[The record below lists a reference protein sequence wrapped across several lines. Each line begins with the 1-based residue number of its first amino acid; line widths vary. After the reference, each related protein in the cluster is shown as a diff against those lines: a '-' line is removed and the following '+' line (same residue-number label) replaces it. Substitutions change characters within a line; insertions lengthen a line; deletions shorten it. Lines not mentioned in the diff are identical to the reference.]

1 MRWRPLRRAATAF
14 VLGTFLVVLL
24 SSGLIGSTFAIF
36 SAETQNANS
45 TFAGGWVDPPA
56 SLTPTPSGYDIGL
69 TWTPGTHGPV
79 TGQQLYGV
87 DNGNTSSCTGVTYS
101 AIGSA
106 MSAATATYA
115 DANRGTTTNN
125 GNWFCYQLVSTSATS
140 WTASAVKSVQLG
152 LVAKSIAWTDASAP
166 LTPGTL
172 TNGDKLTM
180 TFNQQTTLPASGTLK
195 ICAFKGTGTAGVI
208 YVGDS
213 TAGSTCKPADTFTIG
228 EITGMALGTNRTF
241 GSSSYVATSVAPFT
255 ITITLSGGG
264 TSSLT
269 GTSTF
274 TGPNSTS
281 PSPVSSLLTPT
292 AVLCARAVSACQP
305 TTTSLP

>member
-1 MRWRPLRRAATAF
+1 LRRAATAF

-45 TFAGGWVDPPA
+45 TFAGGWIDPPA

-106 MSAATATYA
+106 MSAATATYT
-115 DANRGTTTNN
+115 DTNRGTTTNN

-172 TNGDKLTM
+172 TNGDKLTI
-180 TFNQQTTLPASGTLK
+180 TFNQQTNLAASGT
-195 ICAFKGTGTAGVI
+195 ITVCARTTGGIRIGATGGCSNTVGVNIGVI
-208 YVGDS
+208 SGATVGANKNFTSSGYVT
-213 TAGSTCKPADTFTIG
+213 TAS
-228 EITGMALGTNRTF
+228 
-241 GSSSYVATSVAPFT
+241 APFT
-255 ITITLSGGG
+255 LTITLGGSGGG
-264 TSSLT
+264 TPGTSFS

-274 TGPNSTS
+274 TGPTS
-281 PSPVSSLLTPT
+281 SGTSVKSSLTPQ

-305 TTTSLP
+305 TTTTLP